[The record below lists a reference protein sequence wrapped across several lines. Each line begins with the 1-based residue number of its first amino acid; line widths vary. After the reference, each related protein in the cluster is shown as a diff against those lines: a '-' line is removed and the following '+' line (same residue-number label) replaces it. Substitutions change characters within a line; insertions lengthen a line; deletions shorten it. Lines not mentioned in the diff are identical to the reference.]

1 MDARLRDAVR
11 RRAAY
16 QCEYCLL
23 RQQHSE
29 IVHHIEHIVA
39 RQHGGD
45 DGFDNL
51 ALACHRCN
59 LQKGP
64 NLSGIDPVSG
74 NAVALFH
81 PRRDRWLEH
90 FHYHDASIA
99 GLTPVGRTTVRVLAM
114 NDDRR
119 LDLRLEL
126 LARGELIR
134 G

>member
-1 MDARLRDAVR
+1 MDAGLRDAVR

-39 RQHGGD
+39 KQHGGHD
-45 DGFDNL
+45 TLDNL

-64 NLSGIDPVSG
+64 NLSGIDLSG

-81 PRRDRWLEH
+81 PRRDLWMEH
-90 FHYHDASIA
+90 FQFQGARIE
-99 GLTPVGRTTVRVLAM
+99 GLTPIAGRPFTRWP
-114 NDDRR
+114 
-119 LDLRLEL
+119 
-126 LARGELIR
+126 
-134 G
+134 